1 MKINQE
7 YEETKKAMIRHQI
20 DCYIDEILHTA
31 STTDSLDFFTIE
43 VSNHEGKFSVNYTLK
58 NRKKVY

>member
-20 DCYIDEILHTA
+20 SCYIDEILNVA
-31 STTDSLDFFTIE
+31 KNTDSLDYFNIE
-43 VSNHEGKFSVNYTLK
+43 VSNHEGKLSVDYTLK